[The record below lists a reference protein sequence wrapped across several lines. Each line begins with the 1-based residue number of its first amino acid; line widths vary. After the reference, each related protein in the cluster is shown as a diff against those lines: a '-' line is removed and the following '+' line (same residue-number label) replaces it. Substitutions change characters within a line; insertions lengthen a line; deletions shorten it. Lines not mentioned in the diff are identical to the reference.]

1 MSQNP
6 QLPLESYAV
15 PDTIPTAN
23 ILGVRVHS
31 VSVPEM
37 LKLMKDAIIQ
47 RKRLIV
53 SYVNVHGMNL
63 SYKNPRFRERLN
75 AAEITF
81 CDGVGLRVGA
91 KLLGQ
96 ALDHRNTPPDWIED
110 MARMCAENDFSIYL
124 IGSKP
129 GISEKAAEKLKET
142 IPGLHIVGTY
152 HGYFDKTSGSADNAE
167 VIKKINDANPDLV
180 VIGYGMPLQEFW
192 LEESGDALTAPV
204 LFPVGAAL
212 DYVAGETYRAP
223 RWITDN
229 GLEWLARLVVEP
241 RRLWRRYVI
250 GNPLFIFRVL
260 RQRFT
265 GFAHPGM

>member
-1 MSQNP
+1 MSHP
-6 QLPLESYAV
+6 ELPLESYPV
-15 PDTIPTAN
+15 PETIPSVK

-31 VSVPEM
+31 VPVTEM
-37 LKLMKDAIIQ
+37 LMLMKNAITE
-47 RKRLIV
+47 RKRLII

-63 SYKNPRFRERLN
+63 SYVNPRFRERLN

-91 KLLGQ
+91 TLLGQ
-96 ALDHRNTPPDWIED
+96 SLEHRNTPPDWIED
-110 MARMCAENDFSIYL
+110 MAKMCAENGFSVYL

-129 GISEKAAEKLKET
+129 GISEKAAAALQSKVPDLK
-142 IPGLHIVGTY
+142 IVGTY
-152 HGYFDKTSGSADNAE
+152 HGYFDKTAEGAENVE
-167 VIKKINDANPDLV
+167 VIQKINDAKPDV
-180 VIGYGMPLQEFW
+180 VVVGYGMPLQEFW
-192 LEESGDALTAPV
+192 LEENGDKLSAPV

-229 GLEWLARLVVEP
+229 GLEWLARLVIEP

-265 GFAHPGM
+265 GYAHPAT